1 MSSIDPA
8 LQSFVRKVHAMM
20 IYRTLLKWSVVWLM
34 ISGVAVLVTRFTG
47 ELPTN
52 WWQWMLGSWTALA
65 CIAWYRES
73 LRQPES
79 KQLRAAFDRQN
90 QAGGLV
96 MAAAEVD
103 TRSWE
108 AKAGSFMLPSVQWNS
123 GRVWAGILLATVF
136 LMTTLL
142 VPVKYASLFSDPPLE
157 ISQQV
162 DQLHEQIDVLESE
175 YILPENEAEAKREEL
190 DRIAEQ
196 ASGFNPSKTWEALDQ
211 LLHTN
216 EQLAQEEA
224 EDALSKLKAINE
236 ATLLG
241 KALEMLPKGLK
252 DQKAMEEGLKQMGNL
267 MQQLAKA
274 GALDPENLPPELK
287 KAMAEAMKQL
297 VKGEGPDA
305 QQLKQL
311 LEALEN
317 NQDQLKDLAK
327 LLGQKGLIPPNLADQ
342 FKPGQGGIDPG
353 PLAELLRQHQG
364 DFQELLQELGGE
376 LGGNGGINRGP
387 GHAPLL
393 YGNNS
398 SEEGS
403 EFKEQK
409 LGLSVPLE
417 QAKLAGV
424 TITAPKVTGGEAIL
438 GKGALNTAQAGGGNA
453 LSAPVLPR
461 HRGAVQRFFQRP
473 GINPT
478 DNKD

>member
-34 ISGVAVLVTRFTG
+34 ISGVAVLATRFTG

-123 GRVWAGILLATVF
+123 SRVWAGILLATVF
-136 LMTTLL
+136 LITTLL

-162 DQLHEQIDVLESE
+162 DQLHEQIDILESE
-175 YILPENEAEAKREEL
+175 YILPNNEAEAKREEL

-216 EQLAQEEA
+216 EQIAQEEA
-224 EDALSKLKAINE
+224 EDALFKLKAINE

-297 VKGEGPDA
+297 AKGEGPDA

-364 DFQELLQELGGE
+364 DFQELLQEW
-376 LGGNGGINRGP
+376 GGNGGINRGP

-398 SEEGS
+398 TEEGS

-453 LSAPVLPR
+453 LSAPMLPR
-461 HRGAVQRFFQRP
+461 HRGAVKRFFLRP
-473 GINPT
+473 GINPPA
-478 DNKD
+478 NKD